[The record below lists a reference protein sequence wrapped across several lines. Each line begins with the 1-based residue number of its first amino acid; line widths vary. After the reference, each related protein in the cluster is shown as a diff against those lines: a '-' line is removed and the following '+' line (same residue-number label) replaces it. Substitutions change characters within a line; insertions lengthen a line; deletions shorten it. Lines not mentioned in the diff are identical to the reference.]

1 MKLSGMML
9 GVTLAAM
16 LSTSPASAACWTD
29 SEVSAARVRD
39 MDTML
44 MVSALRCKANSNS
57 LLADYNQF
65 VRTSRVA
72 LTQVNDRL
80 REHFSAA
87 VGPAQ
92 ALNAYDRYVTGIA
105 NRYGAGAE
113 GLGCRDMASIVSA
126 ARAEGGNL
134 TGLERLARDAGV
146 EPQLGGGRCERTIA
160 RR

>member
-1 MKLSGMML
+1 MKLSGTVL
-9 GVTLAAM
+9 AATLAAL
-16 LSTSPASAACWTD
+16 LSTTPASAACWTD

-39 MDTML
+39 METML
-44 MVSALRCKANSNS
+44 MVSALRCKGNSNS
-57 LLADYNQF
+57 LLAAYNQF
-65 VRTSRVA
+65 VRASRPA

-80 REHFSAA
+80 RDHFASA
-87 VGPAQ
+87 VGQAQ

-105 NRYGAGAE
+105 NRYGAGAD

-134 TGLERLARDAGV
+134 SGLERVARDAGV
-146 EPQLGGGRCERTIA
+146 EPELRGGLCARTIA